1 MLKSPHHGLGGTG
14 MSILS
19 SFNIGV
25 TGLNAAGSAMG
36 VVGDNIANA
45 GTFGFKSSRAEFQ
58 DMLANS
64 LKGIDGGDQ
73 MGSGTKLAHIT
84 PQFIQGTVART
95 QNITDLAINGNGFFE
110 VDAPFGKGYTRDGSF
125 HFDKEGYMIN
135 GDGYKVQGFQ
145 ADEKGSINNKMGPI
159 KLGNTTIPATATTEV
174 KLSMN
179 LDSRENAKKFDP
191 NMPDKTSNFNS
202 SVTVYD
208 NVGTARLVTTY
219 FNKLQDGTW
228 EYHAMV
234 DGADA
239 NGGIPGKMTEM
250 ANGQLKFNAKGQLD
264 EEIPGLNAFNFNK
277 GAAQGQKIS
286 FNFGEALKEGGTGLD
301 AATQYGS
308 KSSIARHSQDGSS
321 AASLASMSFND
332 EGILSAVYDN
342 GKQIS
347 LGQIAVAKFEN
358 NEGLFKTGKNLF
370 KQTLKSG
377 QAALGKPGAD
387 GRGEVLAKSIEQSNV
402 DIAQEFIGLMAAQR
416 NFQANTRTITTS
428 DQMLQE
434 VLNIKR

>member
-1 MLKSPHHGLGGTG
+1 

-25 TGLNAAGSAMG
+25 TGLNAAGQSMG
-36 VVGDNIANA
+36 VIGDNIANA
-45 GTFGFKSSRAEFQ
+45 GTHGFKSSRAEFQ

-84 PQFIQGTVART
+84 SQFTQGTVART
-95 QNITDLAINGNGFFE
+95 QNITDLAINGNGFFV

-125 HFDKEGYMIN
+125 HFDKEGFMIN

-145 ADEKGSINNKMGPI
+145 PDEKGNITNKQGAI
-159 KLGNTTIPATATTEV
+159 KLGNTNIAATPTSEI
-174 KLSMN
+174 KMSMN
-179 LDSRENAKKFDP
+179 LDSRDNAKVFDP
-191 NMPDKTSNFNS
+191 KNPDKTSNFNT

-208 NVGTARLVTTY
+208 SVGTARLVTLY
-219 FNKLQDGTW
+219 FNKGADGSNW

-239 NGGIPGKMTEM
+239 ANGIPGQMQEM
-250 ANGQLKFNAKGQLD
+250 ANGKLKFNQKGLL
-264 EEIPGLNAFNFNK
+264 EEETPGLNSFNFNK
-277 GAAQGQKIS
+277 GAQANQQIAL
-286 FNFGEALKEGGTGLD
+286 NFGSSLKEGGTGLD
-301 AATQYGS
+301 AATQFGS
-308 KSSIARHSQDGSS
+308 KSSVARHSQDGAS
-321 AASLASMSFND
+321 AATLASMSFND
-332 EGILSAVYDN
+332 DGVLTAVYDN
-342 GKQIS
+342 GVQRE
-347 LGQIAVAKFEN
+347 LGQVAVAKFEN

-370 KQTLKSG
+370 KETRKSG
-377 QAALGKPGAD
+377 QAALGKPGLD

>member
-1 MLKSPHHGLGGTG
+1 

-25 TGLNAAGSAMG
+25 TGLNAAGQSMG

-84 PQFIQGTVART
+84 SQFTQGTVART
-95 QNITDLAINGNGFFE
+95 QNITDLAINGNGFFT
-110 VDAPFGKGYTRDGSF
+110 VDAPFGRGYTRDGSF
-125 HFDKEGYMIN
+125 HFDKEGFMVN

-145 ADEKGSINNKMGPI
+145 PDENGGITNKLGAI
-159 KLGNTTIPATATTEV
+159 KLGNTNIPATATKEV
-174 KLSMN
+174 KMSMN
-179 LDSRENAKKFDP
+179 LDSRDGVKVFDP
-191 NMPDKTSNFNS
+191 KNPDKTSNFNT

-208 NVGTARLVTTY
+208 SVGTARLITLY
-219 FNKLQDGTW
+219 FNKAVDGQW
-228 EYHAMV
+228 DYHAMV

-239 NGGIPGKMTEM
+239 QNGKAGEMVEM
-250 ANGQLKFNAKGQLD
+250 ANGKLRFDQKGILQ
-264 EEIPGLNAFNFNK
+264 EEIQGTNAFNFNK
-277 GAAQGQKIS
+277 GAIAGQKI
-286 FNFGEALKEGGTGLD
+286 NFDFGQSVKEGGTGLD
-301 AATQYGS
+301 AATQFGS
-308 KSSIARHSQDGSS
+308 KSTVARHSQDGSS
-321 AASLASMSFND
+321 AATLASMSFND
-332 EGILSAVYDN
+332 DGVLTAVYDN
-342 GKQIS
+342 GVQRE
-347 LGQIAVAKFEN
+347 LGQVAIAKFEN

-370 KQTLKSG
+370 KETRKSG
-377 QAALGKPGAD
+377 QAAMGKPGAD

-402 DIAQEFIGLMAAQR
+402 DIANEFISLMAAQR

>member
-1 MLKSPHHGLGGTG
+1 

-25 TGLNAAGSAMG
+25 TGLHAAGQSMG
-36 VVGDNIANA
+36 VIGDNIANA
-45 GTFGFKSSRAEFQ
+45 GTHGFKSSRAEFQ

-84 PQFIQGTVART
+84 PQFTQGTVART
-95 QNITDLAINGNGFFE
+95 QSITDLAINGNGFFV
-110 VDAPFGKGYTRDGSF
+110 VDAPFGKGYTRDGAF

-135 GDGYKVQGFQ
+135 GDGYRVQGFQ
-145 ADEKGSINNKMGPI
+145 PDEKGDITNKMGAI
-159 KLGNTTIPATATTEV
+159 KLGNTNIAATPTSAV
-174 KLSMN
+174 KMSMN
-179 LDSRENAKKFDP
+179 LDSRDNGKVFDP
-191 NMPDKTSNFNS
+191 ANPDKTSNFNTS
-202 SVTVYD
+202 LTVYD
-208 NVGTARLVTTY
+208 SVGTARLVTLY
-219 FNKLQDGTW
+219 FNRVAGGNDW

-239 NGGIPGKMTEM
+239 ANGVPGQMVEM
-250 ANGQLKFNAKGQLD
+250 ANGTLKFNQKGLL
-264 EEIPGLNAFNFNK
+264 EEEVKGMNAFNFNK
-277 GAAQGQKIS
+277 GALAGQQID
-286 FNFGEALKEGGTGLD
+286 FDFGESIKDGGTGLD
-301 AATQYGS
+301 AATQFGS
-308 KSSIARHSQDGSS
+308 KSTVARHSQDGSS
-321 AASLASMSFND
+321 AATLASMSFND
-332 EGILSAVYDN
+332 DGVLTAVYDN
-342 GKQIS
+342 GVQRE
-347 LGQIAVAKFEN
+347 LGQVAIAKFEN

-370 KQTLKSG
+370 KETRKSG

-402 DIAQEFIGLMAAQR
+402 DIASEFINLMGAQR

>member
-1 MLKSPHHGLGGTG
+1 

-25 TGLNAAGSAMG
+25 TGLNAAGSSMG
-36 VVGDNIANA
+36 VIGDNIANA

-84 PQFIQGTVART
+84 SQFTQGTISRT
-95 QNITDLAINGNGFFE
+95 QNITDIAINGNGFFQ
-110 VDAPFGKGYTRDGSF
+110 VDAPFGKGYTRDGAF
-125 HFDKEGYMIN
+125 HFDKEGYMVN

-145 ADEKGSINNKMGPI
+145 PDEKGNITNKMGAI
-159 KLGNTTIPATATTEV
+159 KLGNTNVAATPTSEV
-174 KLSMN
+174 KMSMN
-179 LDSRENAKKFDP
+179 LDSREKVMKFDP
-191 NMPDKTSNFNS
+191 KNPDKTSNFNT

-208 NVGTARLVTTY
+208 NIGTARLITMY
-219 FNKLQDGTW
+219 YNKAQDGAW
-228 EYHAMV
+228 EYHAMA
-234 DGADA
+234 DGNDVAGGQQGTMVEQA
-239 NGGIPGKMTEM
+239 NGR
-250 ANGQLKFNAKGQLD
+250 LKFNQKGAL
-264 EEIPGLNAFNFNK
+264 EEETQGMNSFNFNN
-277 GAAQGQKIS
+277 GALPNQQIA
-286 FNFGEALKEGGTGLD
+286 FDFGKSLKEGGSGND

-308 KSSIARHSQDGSS
+308 KSSVSRHSQDGSS
-321 AASLASMSFND
+321 AATLSSMSFND
-332 EGILSAVYDN
+332 MGVLTAVYDN
-342 GKQIS
+342 GKQME
-347 LGQIAVAKFEN
+347 LGQVAVAKFED

-370 KQTLKSG
+370 KETRKSG

-387 GRGEVLAKSIEQSNV
+387 GRGEVLSKSIEQSNV
-402 DIAQEFIGLMAAQR
+402 DIANEFIALMAAQR
-416 NFQANTRTITTS
+416 NFQANTRTITTA